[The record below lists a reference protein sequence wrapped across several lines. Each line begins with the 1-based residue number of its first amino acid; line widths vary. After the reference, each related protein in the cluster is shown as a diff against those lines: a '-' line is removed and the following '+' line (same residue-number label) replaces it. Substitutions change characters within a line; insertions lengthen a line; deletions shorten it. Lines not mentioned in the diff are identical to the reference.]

1 MSLCSNVLRSEPG
14 GLIVGASVAGAA
26 LRMASW
32 NKTEVEMKIKERM
45 NGDVCVLEISGK
57 VQGGPDDDVFR
68 QTVQRL
74 VDEGKTKVLLDL
86 SDVPWMNSTGV
97 GIIVSGYTT
106 ITNAGGSVKLL
117 NVKERVKSILMVTR
131 LLSVFES
138 YYHEEDA
145 MKSFK

>member
-1 MSLCSNVLRSEPG
+1 LPPG
-14 GLIVGASVAGAA
+14 RESIIFGAIDSHEGIERA
-26 LRMASW
+26 RIH
-32 NKTEVEMKIKERM
+32 KPEVEMKIKERQ
-45 NGDVCVLEISGK
+45 NGDVTVLEISGK

-68 QTVQRL
+68 QTITNL
-74 VDEGKTKVLLDL
+74 VESGKTKVLLDL

-97 GIIVSGYTT
+97 GIIVSGFTT
-106 ITNAGGSVKLL
+106 ITNAGGQVKLL

-145 MKSFK
+145 IKSFKD

>member
-1 MSLCSNVLRSEPG
+1 
-14 GLIVGASVAGAA
+14 
-26 LRMASW
+26 MASW

>member
-1 MSLCSNVLRSEPG
+1 MEGRPRNT
-14 GLIVGASVAGAA
+14 
-26 LRMASW
+26 
-32 NKTEVEMKIKERM
+32 TEVEMKIKERM

-57 VQGGPDDDVFR
+57 VQGGPDDDIFR

-74 VDEGKTKVLLDL
+74 VEEGKKKVILDL

-97 GIIVSGYTT
+97 GIIVSGFTT
-106 ITNAGGSVKLL
+106 ITNAGGQVKLL

-145 MKSFK
+145 VKSFKD